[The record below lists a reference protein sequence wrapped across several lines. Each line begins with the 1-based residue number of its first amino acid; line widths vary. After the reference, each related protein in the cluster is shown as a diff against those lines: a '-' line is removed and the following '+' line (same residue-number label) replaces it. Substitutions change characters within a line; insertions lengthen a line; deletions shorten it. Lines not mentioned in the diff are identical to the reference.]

1 MIKAFFVF
9 FFALFLSAAFV
20 SDMGY
25 CEESEKKPVEIQTE
39 QKPSVPVVG
48 DAGTVM
54 PDADK
59 KADKVP
65 VVDLVISAVEIIRGE
80 VDGEKKIIIVPT
92 VKNMWHGH
100 IPDRIKILLDGLA
113 LAGWIEDGIGPGE
126 EKIGGPFY
134 VKDAS
139 GSTSLNFSVEVDD
152 PNLIPETNEQN
163 NRCENIT
170 FGPSQTQKIYSC
182 PIIGPHGS
190 LISGKPLQ

>member
-1 MIKAFFVF
+1 MKAFFIF
-9 FFALFLSAAFV
+9 FSALLLSATIV
-20 SDMGY
+20 SDTGY
-25 CEESEKKPVEIQTE
+25 CEESGKKPVEIQTL
-39 QKPSVPVVG
+39 QKPSLPVVK

-65 VVDLVISAVEIIRGE
+65 LVDLVISVVEIIRGE

-100 IPDRIKILLDGLA
+100 IAGRIKILIDGLA

-134 VKDAS
+134 VKDVS
-139 GSTSLNFSVEVDD
+139 GSTSVNFSVEVDD

-163 NRCENIT
+163 NRCENIS
-170 FGPSQTQKIYSC
+170 FGSSQTHKIYNC
-182 PIIGPHGS
+182 PIIGPHEP
-190 LISGKPLQ
+190 LITGNPLQ

>member
-1 MIKAFFVF
+1 MKAFFVF
-9 FFALFLSAAFV
+9 LSALFLSATIF

-25 CEESEKKPVEIQTE
+25 CEESGKKPVEIQTE
-39 QKPSVPVVG
+39 QKPSVPVVKG
-48 DAGTVM
+48 AGTVM
-54 PDADK
+54 PDTDK

-65 VVDLVISAVEIIRGE
+65 VVDLVISVVEIIRGE
-80 VDGEKKIIIVPT
+80 VDGEKRIIIVPS

-100 IPDRIKILLDGLA
+100 IADRIKILLDGLA
-113 LAGWIEDGIGPGE
+113 LAGWIEDGIGPEE

-163 NRCENIT
+163 NRCENII
-170 FGPSQTQKIYSC
+170 FGPSQTQKVYSC
-182 PIIGPHGS
+182 PITGPHEPLTNGN
-190 LISGKPLQ
+190 PLQ